1 MEGKW
6 GQERSCGGIT
16 RLAWQT
22 FDPYSVY
29 RGVYHRPHPSPKPP
43 LLSSA
48 MCASSH
54 APRRFLYPTGEEV
67 LFNRRPSFENEWIFV
82 QISEMESTWD
92 RCVQVVL
99 EFQSVVNTGGKFG
112 GRAIEAVGK
121 FLSLVEINRWFNHCL
136 EFAGTKLY
144 CSRADTKELA
154 ERKFSV
160 TNVSWAESW
169 FIKN

>member
-22 FDPYSVY
+22 FDPSTEEFITDRIPPPNRPCY
-29 RGVYHRPHPSPKPP
+29 R
-43 LLSSA
+43 
-48 MCASSH
+48 
-54 APRRFLYPTGEEV
+54 PRCV
-67 LFNRRPSFENEWIFV
+67 LPRMPRVDFFIRRGRRCFSIAGLRSRT
-82 QISEMESTWD
+82 SEFSCKYRKWESTWRRD

-99 EFQSVVNTGGKFG
+99 EFQSVVNTRGKLG